1 MANGLNLYYG
11 PSNVT
16 FNGPNVTYNG
26 PNVTFNGPNV
36 TFNGPNGTYNGP
48 NGTYNET
55 EGEEEGSIRKAHP
68 TWGFLMLATVFLPMM
83 VVAGFFVFCAG
94 TARVEKL

>member
-1 MANGLNLYYG
+1 MFTDVANGLNLYYG
-11 PSNVT
+11 PTNVT

-36 TFNGPNGTYNGP
+36 TFNGPNGTYN
-48 NGTYNET
+48 EM

-68 TWGFLMLATVFLPMM
+68 TWGFLMLGTVFLPMM
-83 VVAGFFVFCAG
+83 VVAGLFVFCAG